1 MLECLIL
8 GDSIAIGTQQFR
20 HECAIYAQSG
30 INSQQWRKKYLKND
44 QGSLPRAKTA
54 IISLGSNDHIN
65 VRTVQELEG
74 IRKAVNADRVFWILP
89 HGNNPAS
96 GSNIEWI
103 QAFVKVV
110 AGNYG
115 DTVLPITRVQK
126 DNVHPTWSGYRELA
140 AATR

>member
-1 MLECLIL
+1 M
-8 GDSIAIGTQQFR
+8 
-20 HECAIYAQSG
+20 
-30 INSQQWRKKYLKND
+30 
-44 QGSLPRAKTA
+44 
-54 IISLGSNDHIN
+54 
-65 VRTVQELEG
+65 RTVQELEG

-103 QAFVKVV
+103 QTFVKVV
-110 AGNYG
+110 ADNYG